1 MQDIIKAFNEIAG
14 APDFEGGFG
23 IWRSVYFLDEEH
35 KKVIAVFQDPL
46 IVYIEYD
53 ENGEM
58 KISKDLRTGDIIKL
72 YVNPVPSPV
81 KKD

>member
-1 MQDIIKAFNEIAG
+1 LDNEH
-14 APDFEGGFG
+14 
-23 IWRSVYFLDEEH
+23 R
-35 KKVIAVFQDPL
+35 KVVALFQDPL

-58 KISKDLRTGDIIKL
+58 KISKDLRTGEIIEL
-72 YVNPVPSPV
+72 YINPVPPPV